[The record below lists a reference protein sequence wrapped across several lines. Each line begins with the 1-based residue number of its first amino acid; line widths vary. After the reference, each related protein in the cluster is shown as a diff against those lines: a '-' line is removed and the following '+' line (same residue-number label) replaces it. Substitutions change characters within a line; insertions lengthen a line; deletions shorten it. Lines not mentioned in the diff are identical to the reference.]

1 MTITLHGTGIEMNDK
16 LRLYAEEKIRSLEK
30 FFDNIQKAEID
41 IGVRNHHHQK
51 GKIYYAEVNVH
62 VPRRVM
68 RIVKEA
74 EDLYKAIDKVRDH
87 YKVEFDKMKGKLRAK
102 DKKVLRENKIYQE

>member
-1 MTITLHGTGIEMNDK
+1 MTITLHATGIEMTET
-16 LRLYAEEKIRSLEK
+16 LRLYAEEKIKSLEK

-41 IGVRNHHHQK
+41 IGLRNHHHKK

-74 EDLYKAIDKVRDH
+74 EDLYKAIDKVKDH

>member
-1 MTITLHGTGIEMNDK
+1 MITIHATGMDMNET
-16 LRLYAEEKIRSLEK
+16 LRLYAEEKIRGLEK

-41 IGVRNHHHQK
+41 MGLRNHHHQK

-62 VPRRVM
+62 VPKRVM

-87 YKVEFDKMKGKLRAK
+87 YKVEFDRMKGKLRAK
-102 DKKVLRENKIYQE
+102 DKKILRENKIYQE

>member
-1 MTITLHGTGIEMNDK
+1 MTITLHATGIEMSET
-16 LRLYAEEKIRSLEK
+16 LRLYAEEKIKSLEK

-41 IGVRNHHHQK
+41 IGLLNHHHQK

-62 VPRRVM
+62 VPGRVM

-74 EDLYKAIDKVRDH
+74 EDLYKAIDKVKDH